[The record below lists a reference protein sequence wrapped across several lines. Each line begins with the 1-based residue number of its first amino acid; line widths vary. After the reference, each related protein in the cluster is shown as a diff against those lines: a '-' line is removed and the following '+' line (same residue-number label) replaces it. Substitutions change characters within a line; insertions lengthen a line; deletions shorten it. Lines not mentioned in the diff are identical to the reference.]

1 MTSPVATRVAVVAI
15 VLAYAWWA
23 TSLAPFSTLGLL
35 AVLFAGFVV
44 IVVRRRSAREDASTD
59 RVASDGGARWPW
71 FAVIA
76 AIGAWELQALFQHP
90 RHAHPT
96 ISSILDP
103 LEQWHGAR
111 LVLFLGWLWLGWELA
126 S

>member
-23 TSLAPFSTLGLL
+23 TSLAPFSTVGLIS
-35 AVLFAGFVV
+35 VLIAGLVL
-44 IVVRRRSAREDASTD
+44 IVVRRRFVRPASADRAASE
-59 RVASDGGARWPW
+59 GGARWPW